1 MINIKKIF
9 IVVTLKALFLI
20 SLNITFAQQS
30 SAKKDEQ
37 PPEIQRLNEFSRIVS
52 PRIREAEAKG
62 NVLTVLEALRTLAG
76 EYPTS
81 KAVEH
86 GMLMTFLMERTIEL
100 GNYADAL
107 RFADFDG
114 QKFLDDASAA
124 AELKDFRPV
133 SAPEAI
139 AEAAAARQ
147 IVIVNEAHHVPQ
159 HRALTVEL
167 LKKLK
172 QKGFTH
178 FAAET
183 LFETDAKLNERGYP
197 IKDTGAYINEPLY
210 GDIVRTALKLGY
222 KVVPYDVAF
231 GGEPDARE
239 RGQAENLKK
248 RIFEKDSQAKVLI
261 HVGYGHNS
269 EATRKN
275 DTKLM
280 TGYLKEFTGIDPLT
294 VDQTAMSEHS
304 APEYERPLYRFVA
317 AQKYFNQPLV
327 FQNQAREFWTHQN
340 SGRDVTVFHPRSR
353 YTNGRPAWLALGGE
367 RKQYLLPKDV
377 CQTEKNCL
385 VRARFAAESADA
397 VPVDQI
403 EASTDTKTALMLP
416 KGDFIIDVETVAGK
430 SMKTWRVKR

>member
-1 MINIKKIF
+1 MTSIKKIF
-9 IVVTLKALFLI
+9 IIVVVKTLFLI
-20 SLNITFAQQS
+20 SLNIAFAQQNPV
-30 SAKKDEQ
+30 KKDEQ
-37 PPEIQRLNEFSRIVS
+37 PLEIQRLNEFSRTVS

-62 NVLTVLEALRTLAG
+62 NVLTVLETLRTLAV
-76 EYPTS
+76 EYPPS
-81 KAVEH
+81 KTVEH
-86 GMLMTFLMERTIEL
+86 KMLMTFLMERTIEL

-107 RFADFDG
+107 RFADFGG
-114 QKFLDDASAA
+114 QKFPEDASAA
-124 AELKDFRPV
+124 AELKNLRHV
-133 SAPEAI
+133 SALEAI

-159 HRALTVEL
+159 HRALTVVL
-167 LKKLK
+167 LKKLR

-231 GGEPDARE
+231 GVGPDARE

-269 EATRKN
+269 EATRKSG
-275 DTKLM
+275 TKLM
-280 TGYLKEFTGIDPLT
+280 AGYLKEFTGIDPLT

-304 APEYERPLYRFVA
+304 APEYERSLYRFVA

-327 FQNQAREFWTHQN
+327 FQNQAREFWTHRN

-353 YTNGRPAWLALGGE
+353 YTNGRPAWLALGDE
-367 RKQYLLPKDV
+367 RKQYRLPKDV

-403 EASTDTKTALMLP
+403 EARTGTKNALMLP
-416 KGDFIIDVETVAGK
+416 KGDFIIEVETATGR
-430 SMKTWRVKR
+430 SLKTWRVKR

>member
-62 NVLTVLEALRTLAG
+62 NVLTVLEALRTLAV

-280 TGYLKEFTGIDPLT
+280 AGYLKEFTGIDPLT
-294 VDQTAMSEHS
+294 VDQTAMSEPVRPNTNAHFIALWLLKSISISRLFFKIRRESFGRTRIRAEMLRFFTREAATQTADRLGSRS
-304 APEYERPLYRFVA
+304 AANESNTFCQRMFAKRKRIVWCAPDSPP
-317 AQKYFNQPLV
+317 NQPMPFRL
-327 FQNQAREFWTHQN
+327 T
-340 SGRDVTVFHPRSR
+340 RSK
-353 YTNGRPAWLALGGE
+353 LAPTQKPL
-367 RKQYLLPKDV
+367 
-377 CQTEKNCL
+377 
-385 VRARFAAESADA
+385 
-397 VPVDQI
+397 
-403 EASTDTKTALMLP
+403 
-416 KGDFIIDVETVAGK
+416 
-430 SMKTWRVKR
+430 

>member
-1 MINIKKIF
+1 MTNSKKIF
-9 IVVTLKALFLI
+9 IFGAVTTLFLI
-20 SLNITFAQQS
+20 SLKIAFAQQNPV
-30 SAKKDEQ
+30 KKDEQ
-37 PPEIQRLNEFSRIVS
+37 PPEIQRLNEFSRIIS
-52 PRIREAEAKG
+52 PRIREAETKG
-62 NVLTVLEALRTLAG
+62 NVLTVLEALRTLAV
-76 EYPTS
+76 EFPAS

-107 RFADFDG
+107 RFADFGG
-114 QKFLDDASAA
+114 QKFPEDASAA

-133 SAPEAI
+133 SALEAI

-159 HRALTVEL
+159 HRALTAEL
-167 LKKLK
+167 LRKLK
-172 QKGFTH
+172 KKGFTH

-183 LFETDAKLNERGYP
+183 LFETDVKLNQRGYP

-231 GGEPDARE
+231 GNGPDARE

-269 EATRKN
+269 EVTRKN
-275 DTKLM
+275 GTKLM
-280 TGYLKEFTGIDPLT
+280 AGYLKEFTGIDPLT

-327 FQNQAREFWTHQN
+327 FQNQSREFWTHRN

-353 YTNGRPAWLALGGE
+353 YTSGRPAWLALGGE
-367 RKQYLLPKDV
+367 RKQYRLPKDV
-377 CQTEKNCL
+377 CQTERNCL
-385 VRARFAAESADA
+385 VRARFAAESPDA

-403 EASTDTKTALMLP
+403 EARTGIKTALMLQ
-416 KGDFIIDVETVAGK
+416 KGDFIIEAKTAAGK
-430 SMKTWRVKR
+430 SLKTWRVRR

>member
-1 MINIKKIF
+1 
-9 IVVTLKALFLI
+9 
-20 SLNITFAQQS
+20 
-30 SAKKDEQ
+30 
-37 PPEIQRLNEFSRIVS
+37 
-52 PRIREAEAKG
+52 
-62 NVLTVLEALRTLAG
+62 
-76 EYPTS
+76 
-81 KAVEH
+81 
-86 GMLMTFLMERTIEL
+86 MERTIEL

-107 RFADFDG
+107 RFADFGG
-114 QKFLDDASAA
+114 QKFPEDASAA
-124 AELKDFRPV
+124 VELKNFPPV
-133 SAPEAI
+133 SALEAI

-222 KVVPYDVAF
+222 KVVPYEVAF
-231 GGEPDARE
+231 GNGPDARE
-239 RGQAENLKK
+239 RGQAGNLKK

-275 DTKLM
+275 GTKLM
-280 TGYLKEFTGIDPLT
+280 AGYLKEFTGIDPLT
-294 VDQTAMSEHS
+294 VDQTAMSERS

-367 RKQYLLPKDV
+367 RKQYRLPKDV

-397 VPVDQI
+397 VPIDQI
-403 EASTDTKTALMLP
+403 EVRADTKTALMLP
-416 KGDFIIDVETVAGK
+416 KGDFIIEAETAAGK
-430 SMKTWRVKR
+430 SLKTWRVKR